1 MNDTFLSLL
10 LNVPSRWIKSNTNL
24 LLIILSVTL
33 DVIRKIK

>member
-10 LNVPSRWIKSNTNL
+10 LNVLSRWIKSNTNL

-33 DVIRKIK
+33 DVISKIK